1 MKIFNNDHSLGHFLA
16 VPLGRALGFLLRMFI
31 LLVCFIPI
39 LSWAFLARITTLSPS
54 LCLLHSGAL
63 LSCLQ
68 LDDISLC
75 HLLPSGIS
83 PLPGI
88 TEFTK
93 VGDTGD
99 LWGVL
104 EFDIIGP
111 SNNMDFQVAYDSSL
125 IVDVV
130 HANMTPINAKNID
143 YKQQS
148 MSVVCYEKVES
159 TYAYLCSCT
168 SWFFCVRCGGYRAL
182 QGLRCKPYW
191 LVTIRITIRD

>member
-16 VPLGRALGFLLRMFI
+16 VPLGRALGFLPRMFI

-39 LSWAFLARITTLSPS
+39 LSRVFLAHITMLSPR

-68 LDDISLC
+68 LDDVGLR
-75 HLLPSGIS
+75 HLLPLGIS

-93 VGDTGD
+93 VGDTGN
-99 LWGVL
+99 LQGVL

-111 SNNMDFQVAYDSSL
+111 SNNMDLQVAHDSSL
-125 IVDVV
+125 IVDIV
-130 HANMTPINAKNID
+130 HANITPINAKNVD
-143 YKQQS
+143 YEQQS
-148 MSVVCYEKVES
+148 MSVICYEKVES
-159 TYAYLCSCT
+159 TYAYLYSCT
-168 SWFFCVRCGGYRAL
+168 L
-182 QGLRCKPYW
+182 
-191 LVTIRITIRD
+191 